1 VARPDFPRSILE
13 FQSRFADE
21 DACRRYLFESR
32 WPEGFSCP
40 RCGGASAGEQP
51 KRRLWECRDCGH
63 QTSVTAGTVMH
74 ATRTPLQVWFWAAYL
89 VATHHPGISAVQL
102 QRQLGISRY
111 ETAWLILH
119 KLRRAMVAPERSRLR
134 GAVEVDEF
142 YVGGIE
148 QGRGAGR
155 KSDSSK
161 AIVVLAVELRGQGS
175 GRLRL
180 RVVPDLSNTHLCGF
194 VEEAVEPGAVVHT
207 DAWQGY
213 RRLGR
218 LGYDHRPSSQRQA
231 APGEWLLPRAHRS
244 ISNLKAWLHGTHR
257 DVSREHLQVYLDEFV
272 FRHNRRR
279 TPMAAFQT
287 LLGLGADRP
296 PTTYREIT
304 THAA

>member
-1 VARPDFPRSILE
+1 
-13 FQSRFADE
+13 
-21 DACRRYLFESR
+21 
-32 WPEGFSCP
+32 
-40 RCGGASAGEQP
+40 
-51 KRRLWECRDCGH
+51 
-63 QTSVTAGTVMH
+63 MH
-74 ATRTPLQVWFWAAYL
+74 STRTPLQVWFWAAYL

-102 QRQLGISRY
+102 QRQLGIARY

-161 AIVVLAVELRGQGS
+161 AIVVAAVELRGQGS

-180 RVVPDLSNTHLCGF
+180 GVVPDLSNTNLCGF

-213 RRLGR
+213 RRLDR
-218 LGYDHRPSSQRQA
+218 LGYDHRPSSQRPA

-257 DVSREHLQVYLDEFV
+257 DVSRVHLQVYLDEFV

-287 LLGLGADRP
+287 LLGLGAHRP

-304 THAA
+304 GHAA